1 MADPVQKQLANGTLF
16 FNDPA
21 WTDRLDVVFANL
33 YFAAVAATTQGTGF
47 PRAWHP
53 LLDKRNAPGRARI
66 QFALAGMNAHIN
78 RDLVAALLGL
88 YGVDGAAPDRASA
101 RFQDYTRVNQILQQV
116 EIAVRPTLLVGTP
129 FETGGSLKPLEDI
142 IANWSVAAARQAAWD
157 HSQAFWLLR
166 GVPAIQSAS
175 LSALDGT
182 VELAGNG
189 LMIPVL

>member
-1 MADPVQKQLANGTLF
+1 MDPLNPTPAVTVADVIQKMRDIDAALSGADGLKWFNYLYLAVTLEVQKQLMNGTLF

-21 WTDRLDVVFANL
+21 WTDRLDVVAN
-33 YFAAVAATTQGTGF
+33 
-47 PRAWHP
+47 R
-53 LLDKRNAPGRARI
+53 
-66 QFALAGMNAHIN
+66 
-78 RDLVAALLGL
+78 
-88 YGVDGAAPDRASA
+88 
-101 RFQDYTRVNQILQQV
+101 
-116 EIAVRPTLLVGTP
+116 
-129 FETGGSLKPLEDI
+129 
-142 IANWSVAAARQAAWD
+142 SVAAARQAAWD